1 MIPKS
6 SSVAQV
12 MGVTNAVTIDADAV
26 KELTLVGPGAGGDA
40 TASAEVADIA
50 DIAKG
55 IRSAP
60 FGLPVADRIAR
71 TLKFHVWFPGC
82 PMEPDAYDIP
92 KPKDTAVFEPQMVL
106 LPCIGYG
113 PEGVRMGYG
122 GGFYDRTV
130 AALKPRPY
138 VVGLSYS
145 NGFLPM
151 LRARST
157 DELVLDALLTDDG
170 VVWQR

>member
-1 MIPKS
+1 
-6 SSVAQV
+6 
-12 MGVTNAVTIDADAV
+12 
-26 KELTLVGPGAGGDA
+26 
-40 TASAEVADIA
+40 
-50 DIAKG
+50 
-55 IRSAP
+55 
-60 FGLPVADRIAR
+60 
-71 TLKFHVWFPGC
+71 
-82 PMEPDAYDIP
+82 MEPDAYDIP

-151 LRARST
+151 LRARSP